1 MLEVEL
7 LWKGA
12 LIGFAIAAPVGPIGI
27 LCIRRTLSDGRLAG
41 FVSGLG
47 AAGADTVYGLAA
59 AIALSFATASGQEN
73 PVGLFLLAQRDW
85 ISVIGGLFLLYLG
98 FIEIRAKPID
108 PTAPAPKPTGLI
120 GHFISTFFWTLANP
134 VTILSFLT
142 IYSVLDVAGPGA
154 APPGAVGPA
163 ESDFSG
169 ITALVIGVSIGS
181 ALWWLVLSMSVG
193 LFRHHFRGQP
203 MRWPNIIAG
212 GLILGFGGYALT
224 AIRNLL

>member
-1 MLEVEL
+1 MLEFEL

-47 AAGADTVYGLAA
+47 AAGADTIYGLIAA
-59 AIALSFATASGQEN
+59 LGLTWIGDFLQE
-73 PVGLFLLAQRDW
+73 QQDW
-85 ISVIGGLFLLYLG
+85 IRVIGGLFLLYLG
-98 FIEIRAKPID
+98 FIEIRAKPVD

-120 GHFISTFFWTLANP
+120 GHFVSTLFWTLANP
-134 VTILSFLT
+134 LTILSFIA
-142 IYSVLDVAGPGA
+142 IYTGLDVAGPGA
-154 APPGAVGPA
+154 VPPGAVGPA
-163 ESDFSG
+163 ESDFPG
-169 ITALVIGVSIGS
+169 ITALVLGVAVGS
-181 ALWWLVLSMSVG
+181 SLWWLVLSMSVG

-203 MRWPNIIAG
+203 MRWPNLIAG
-212 GLILGFGGYALT
+212 TLILGFGGYALT

>member
-47 AAGADTVYGLAA
+47 AAGADTIYGLAA
-59 AIALSFATASGQEN
+59 ALGLTWIGDFLQE
-73 PVGLFLLAQRDW
+73 QRDL

-98 FIEIRAKPID
+98 FIEIRAKPVD
-108 PTAPAPKPTGLI
+108 PTAPAPKPIGLI
-120 GHFISTFFWTLANP
+120 SHFVSTLFWTLANP
-134 VTILSFLT
+134 VTLLSFLAIFT
-142 IYSVLDVAGPGA
+142 VLDVAGPG
-154 APPGAVGPA
+154 GAVGPA
-163 ESDFSG
+163 ERNFPG
-169 ITALVIGVSIGS
+169 ITALVLGVAIGS
-181 ALWWLVLSMSVG
+181 SLWWLVLSMSVG

-212 GLILGFGGYALT
+212 SLIIGFGGYALT